1 MRSRSDRSASGYR
14 RTALAAAASGALLF
28 GGLGP
33 ASSQPGRP
41 AAAPFSNGT
50 ANATAIVARVAPGV
64 GSLELAI
71 ANGVAV
77 SEITNHLAQAQA
89 QTLDLGLIGTTLG
102 AEGCDGGDPTV
113 SPDQLP
119 QPTRVDNRAGDTE
132 ATSDEVP
139 VAGSTLG
146 VGRELARATTAP
158 GAVAAATSAAS
169 FGPVVNVSGGRAEA
183 VTEVVD
189 GAARQAHASVEAAID
204 IAGIVQLGGLRWDAL
219 HRTGS
224 DPRAEGTFDIGTA
237 RVLGV
242 PVPLESLATL
252 ETVLN
257 QALAPSGI
265 TISFPKVERF
275 EQPTDLVRVTP
286 LRIVLKDS
294 PVGKTAF
301 GPALDLTREQRG
313 QLFDQL
319 AAAYCRTADFLLVG
333 DIGLS
338 VVSGTG
344 FLAVEI
350 GGAEARSADLVLEN
364 PFGSAIAP
372 TSAAGPGPGLPSTG
386 AAGAVP
392 ALALTPPASA
402 APAAPATTPVAS
414 IGPLEAVCETIHPQ
428 GAPGCTRGAL
438 VPLGLLGLA
447 ATAAVAG
454 LDWRHQR
461 RRVAAAPGVTVA
473 AGPAS

>member
-14 RTALAAAASGALLF
+14 RTALAGLASGALLF

-33 ASSQPGRP
+33 ASGQPGVR

-77 SEITNHLAQAQA
+77 SEITNHLSQAQA

-113 SPDQLP
+113 PPSQLP
-119 QPTRVDNRAGDTE
+119 QPTRVDNRGGDTE

-146 VGRELARATTAP
+146 VGRELARATTVP
-158 GAVAAATSAAS
+158 GAVATATSAAS
-169 FGPVVNVSGGRAEA
+169 FGPVVNLSGGRAVA

-189 GAARQAHASVEAAID
+189 GSARQAHASVEAAID
-204 IAGIVQLGGLRWDAL
+204 IAGIVQLAGMRWDAL
-219 HRTGS
+219 HRTGR
-224 DPRAEGTFDIGTA
+224 DPRAAGTFDIGTA
-237 RVLGV
+237 TVLGV

-257 QALAPSGI
+257 QVLAPSGI
-265 TISFPKVERF
+265 TISFPKIERF

-294 PVGKTAF
+294 PIGKTAF
-301 GPALDLTREQRG
+301 GPALDLSREQRG
-313 QLFDQL
+313 ELFDQL

-344 FLAVEI
+344 FLAVEV
-350 GGAEARSADLVLEN
+350 GGAEARSADLVIEN
-364 PFGSAIAP
+364 PFGSAVAP
-372 TSAAGPGPGLPSTG
+372 TSAVGPATGLPSTG
-386 AAGAVP
+386 AGGPVLAP
-392 ALALTPPASA
+392 APTPPGVAT
-402 APAAPATTPVAS
+402 PAAPATEAVAS
-414 IGPLEAVCETIHPQ
+414 IGPLETVCETIHPQ
-428 GAPGCTRGAL
+428 GGPGCTRGAL

-461 RRVAAAPGVTVA
+461 RQLALSPVTVA
-473 AGPAS
+473 AGTGS